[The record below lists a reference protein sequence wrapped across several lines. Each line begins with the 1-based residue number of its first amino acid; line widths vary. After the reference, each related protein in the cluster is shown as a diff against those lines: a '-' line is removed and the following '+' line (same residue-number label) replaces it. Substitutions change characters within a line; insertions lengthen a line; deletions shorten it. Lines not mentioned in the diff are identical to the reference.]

1 MPLSRPCIRPA
12 IVSGTRPDRPGSLS
26 GPERCVS
33 LRCMRNLLLSCL
45 LLTVLAPAA
54 FGQMPGSETH
64 PAFRCSAVSF
74 RDTTQ
79 VPLIEISIEIPP
91 YDLSFVRE
99 GEGYRAEMDI
109 AVTLINEDGD
119 EVGGDIWRRQV
130 DLVRYEELGSTGPV
144 LREKRSFRVG
154 RGRFQAR
161 VEVKDLN
168 AGRSSVQLVPV
179 EVEARKDP
187 HDISLSDLEFG
198 SLADSTGPAKR
209 GSIHPVVARVFGNP
223 LPRLGVYGEAYVDSA
238 ATDSVELRIEVRD
251 EAGNSLEQA
260 HMSLL
265 SVKGVAP
272 FLLRPAF
279 ERLAVGSYTLAVEG
293 RWGKKK
299 TRREQRFEMDESRV
313 DFGPR
318 FPDLLEVVALI
329 ASGDDL
335 DSLRDCAPADRQ
347 ATWTRFWQRRAGREG
362 ERFKPNAR
370 EFFQRLRYVSQHFS
384 TPAVG
389 PGWRTDMGRVYMK
402 YGAPDQTEYHP
413 QSANEFASQV
423 WYYNDP
429 GRIVFVFIDRS
440 GFGHYELASQR
451 GGG

>member
-1 MPLSRPCIRPA
+1 
-12 IVSGTRPDRPGSLS
+12 
-26 GPERCVS
+26 
-33 LRCMRNLLLSCL
+33 MRLTLLSCL
-45 LLTVLAPAA
+45 LLAAWAPAA
-54 FGQMPGSETH
+54 PGQPTGAESH
-64 PAFRCSAVSF
+64 PSFRCSAVSF

-79 VPLIEISIEIPP
+79 APVIEVSVEIPP

-99 GEGYRAEMDI
+99 GSGYRAELDI
-109 AVTLINEDGD
+109 AVTILNEDGD
-119 EVGGDIWRRQV
+119 EVGGDIWRRRV
-130 DLVRYEELGSTGPV
+130 DLARYDQLGSTAPV
-144 LREKRSFRVG
+144 LRELRSFRVG

-161 VEVKDLN
+161 VEIKDLN
-168 AGRSSVQLVPV
+168 AGRSGMQLVPV
-179 EVEARKDP
+179 EVETRKDP
-187 HDISLSDLEFG
+187 HDVSLSDLEFG
-198 SLADSTGPAKR
+198 SVVDSMGPAKR
-209 GSIHPVVARVFGNP
+209 GSVLPVVARVFGNP

-251 EAGNSLEQA
+251 EAGHSLEQA

-265 SVKGVAP
+265 PSRGVAP
-272 FLLRPAF
+272 FLLRPGF
-279 ERLAVGSYTLAVEG
+279 ERLAVGSYTLAVEA

-318 FPDLLEVVALI
+318 FDDLLEVVALVS
-329 ASGDDL
+329 SGDDL
-335 DSLRDCAPADRQ
+335 DSLRNCAPSDRQ
-347 ATWTRFWQRRAGREG
+347 AEWTRFWQRRADHEG
-362 ERFKPNAR
+362 ERFKPTAR
-370 EFFQRLRYVSQHFS
+370 EFFQRLRYASQHFS

-402 YGAPDQTEYHP
+402 YGAPDQTEFHP
-413 QSANEFASQV
+413 QTANEFSTQV

-429 GRIVFVFIDRS
+429 GRIVFVFVDRS